1 MSLPTGRDM
10 LAIAPQLIVA
20 GFAMLVLLLDAI
32 WPRMSKR
39 LLANLAVLG
48 LVIAGLQTCLKRPRP
63 GVPTAFQN
71 MVAPD
76 SYTAFFGLVLLVGGI
91 LSIWLSVDFLER
103 ERADHGEYYAL
114 VLLTIVGGM
123 VMAASVNLICTFIG
137 LEILSI
143 SLYILAGYQ
152 TERRE

>member
-1 MSLPTGRDM
+1 PTGRDM

-39 LLANLAVLG
+39 LLANIGVLG
-48 LVIAGLQTCLKRPRP
+48 LLIAGIVAWVRWPKGQGPHS
-63 GVPTAFQN
+63 AMQD
-71 MVAPD
+71 MVAAD
-76 SYTAFFGLVLLVGGI
+76 AYTAFFVVALAVGGI

-103 ERADHGEYYAL
+103 ENADHGEYYAL
-114 VLLTIVGGM
+114 LLLTILGGM
-123 VMAASVNLICTFIG
+123 VMAASINLICTFIG

-143 SLYILAGYQ
+143 SLYVLAGYQ
-152 TERRE
+152 TERRES